1 MAVAATSARQR
12 RQGLTASRQRARASR
27 RVSTLRQRLKALRTR
42 RTLFVALALAA
53 AWPPLAWGAARWLAA
68 GAGAESTRAGAARA
82 DAIVVLAGSS
92 TYAERARKAAALFGE
107 GRAPRIV
114 LTNDALKGGWSEAEQ
129 RNPLFVE
136 RAAAELRRA
145 GVPADRIEIIWRPV
159 GSTREEA
166 ARLREYAAERNLRSL
181 AVVTSAYHARR
192 ALWTLRQALRGS
204 GVGVEIEAVAPGE
217 QSPAPATW
225 WLHGLGWR
233 MVAGEY
239 LKLVYYR
246 LAYA

>member
-1 MAVAATSARQR
+1 MLV
-12 RQGLTASRQRARASR
+12 
-27 RVSTLRQRLKALRTR
+27 V
-42 RTLFVALALAA
+42 LALAA
-53 AWPPLAWGAARWLAA
+53 VWPPLAWGAARWLAA
-68 GAGAESTRAGAARA
+68 GAGSPPQAAPA

-92 TYAERARKAAALFGE
+92 TYAERARRAAALFGE
-107 GRAPRIV
+107 GRAPRVV

-145 GVPADRIEIIWRPV
+145 GVPADKIEIIWRPV
-159 GSTREEA
+159 ASTYEEG

-181 AVVTSAYHARR
+181 TVVTSAYHARR
-192 ALWTLRQALRGS
+192 ARWTLRQALRGS
-204 GVGVEIEAVAPGE
+204 GVAVEVEGVAPGE
-217 QSPAPATW
+217 QSPAPSTW
-225 WLHGLGWR
+225 WLHRLGWR

>member
-1 MAVAATSARQR
+1 MAAAETSARR
-12 RQGLTASRQRARASR
+12 RKGLAA
-27 RVSTLRQRLKALRTR
+27 LRQRVTASKRRRAL
-42 RTLFVALALAA
+42 LFALALAA

-68 GAGAESTRAGAARA
+68 GAGSSQAARV

-92 TYAERARKAAALFGE
+92 TYAERAQRAAALFRE
-107 GRAPRIV
+107 GRAPRVV

-136 RAAAELRRA
+136 RAAAELRRG
-145 GVPADRIEIIWRPV
+145 GVPAERIEIIWRPV
-159 GSTREEA
+159 GSTYEEA
-166 ARLREYAAERNLRSL
+166 ARLREYAGERGLRSL

-192 ALWTLRQALRGS
+192 ARWTFGQALRGG
-204 GVGVEIEAVAPGE
+204 GVAVEVEGVAPGR
-217 QSPAPATW
+217 QSPAPAAW
-225 WLHGLGWR
+225 WLHRLGWQ

>member
-1 MAVAATSARQR
+1 MTAAATPER
-12 RQGLTASRQRARASR
+12 RRRRRSTASRLSSSASKTRRGLPSR
-27 RVSTLRQRLKALRTR
+27 RAL
-42 RTLFVALALAA
+42 LVGLALVA

-68 GAGAESTRAGAARA
+68 GAAGSPQAGAARA

-92 TYAERARKAAALFGE
+92 TYVERAQRAAALYGE
-107 GRAPRIV
+107 GRAPRVV

-136 RAAAELRRA
+136 RAAAELRRG
-145 GVPADRIEIIWRPV
+145 GVPAERIEIIWRPV
-159 GSTREEA
+159 GSTHEEA
-166 ARLREYAAERNLRSL
+166 ARLREYAAERGLRSL

-192 ALWTLRQALRGS
+192 ARWTLGRVLRGS
-204 GVGVEIEAVAPGE
+204 GVAVEVEGVAPGE

-225 WLHGLGWR
+225 WLRRLGWQ